1 MRKSRKIRRTL
12 RKNLKNKKS
21 HRMRGGGGCLSK
33 TASTAQGGV
42 AGGVAGGVTGGV
54 TGGETGG
61 VTGGETGGETG
72 CQGYVS
78 PFPPDVNCENYPVLY
93 GIVVGPDGR
102 HYVESFTRSCHS
114 SPSGIS
120 LQFYESAATP
130 PVLLQVTTNPNRM
143 GQGAATAIPRPIAWI
158 DYLLSNDLTEEGF
171 FNPTVLSEN
180 RYLYSSRE
188 DAEMALHELMR
199 TAATRCAAL
208 RPTVSPT
215 VSDRAKT
222 FLQQDTL
229 PVSQSQRMDAI
240 AHAGLNRS
248 LIRGL
253 VQDMPRSRPDDA
265 QRASQSMMRVPPSK
279 SKSKPGWHRRGM

>member
-21 HRMRGGGGCLSK
+21 HRMRGGGSCLSK

-42 AGGVAGGVTGGV
+42 TGGVTGGVAGGV
-54 TGGETGG
+54 
-61 VTGGETGGETG
+61 TG

-78 PFPPDVNCENYPVLY
+78 PFPPEVNCEKYPILY

-102 HYVESFTRSCHS
+102 HYVESFTRQLS
-114 SPSGIS
+114 SSSTGTRG
-120 LQFYESAATP
+120 QVYQSADSP
-130 PVLLQVTTNPNRM
+130 PVLLQVTTDSKKM
-143 GQGAATAIPRPIAWI
+143 SQGAATAIPRPIAFI
-158 DYLLSNDLTEEGF
+158 DYLLSGYEAEKDD

-188 DAEMALHELMR
+188 DADTSLHQLMR
-199 TAATRCAAL
+199 PAASRCAAL

-215 VSDRAKT
+215 VSDRAKA

-265 QRASQSMMRVPPSK
+265 DRASQSMMRVPPSK
-279 SKSKPGWHRRGM
+279 SKYGHQSGWADSPKSGWHRRGM